1 MATNSEY
8 VLCAFCPKNVIRLV
22 DRLIRWERLSNGWL
36 KLNTDEWVIVREPQA
51 CRWGGGVLRNEHG
64 NWVIGFSRKIGIITS
79 YLAELWALRDGLN
92 ICLSKNLLDVEVE
105 LDARLLLMR

>member
-1 MATNSEY
+1 MNGS
-8 VLCAFCPKNVIRLV
+8 LLGNPRLV
-22 DRLIRWERLSNGWL
+22 G
-36 KLNTDEWVIVREPQA
+36 
-51 CRWGGGVLRNEHG
+51 GGGVLRNEHG

-79 YLAELWALRDGLN
+79 YLAELWALQDGLN